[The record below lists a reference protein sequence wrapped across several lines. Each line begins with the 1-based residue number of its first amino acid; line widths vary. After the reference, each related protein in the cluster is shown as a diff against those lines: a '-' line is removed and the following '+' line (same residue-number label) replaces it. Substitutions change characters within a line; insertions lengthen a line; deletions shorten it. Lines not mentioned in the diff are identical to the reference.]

1 MSSFLLVRVIPV
13 LVSRL
18 ASVYEARCAGASG
31 IEPKEVITTFPT
43 EGRPTDTQ
51 VPGIQGHS
59 LSTETALDR
68 HNASLTQRVSPTVSK
83 TNPNSHVPCTTVCNL
98 IFQSV
103 SHQDTSRSIEIHH
116 DTFRYMYLY
125 LVWHFGRLSRIRNR
139 NDIQVGMLMLPRKMY
154 LYVSYFKIH
163 SGYIATP

>member
-1 MSSFLLVRVIPV
+1 MPESCAARVIARAGCNVRV
-13 LVSRL
+13 L
-18 ASVYEARCAGASG
+18 AVEQRPGCSQLPTA
-31 IEPKEVITTFPT
+31 PFPQRGG
-43 EGRPTDTQ
+43 GRPTDTQ

-103 SHQDTSRSIEIHH
+103 SHQDTSRYIEIHH

-139 NDIQVGMLMLPRKMY
+139 NDIQVNVCYPRKMY